1 MRILALS
8 GFIPEQVCDTVRFTQ
23 YKGDRNIKNFCG
35 YVSDYISQVLK
46 DDSIDGAVYPRSCDS
61 SRNITS
67 YLSDTDKFHFQ
78 INVPV
83 YNTEGAVEYFA
94 ASVRAYKEAVE
105 GYYGIRIDD
114 MDQRIDALDRR
125 NALIRQQ
132 YEDLSGCSYSDYLE
146 SIHNMLQKPL
156 FEQSREAEIT
166 GREETGKRVFLTG
179 SFLSNTGI
187 VRKIEEAGLT
197 VAGDAFPES
206 GRIASMKSDRVSSDP
221 FIQTAASILSMRP
234 SPTQNSFRTIIE
246 SDIEEIRRKDVKGVI
261 YITQKY
267 CEAYDYLYSVYK
279 KAVEDAGLSILH
291 ISLNDTEDDMK
302 AGLALEAFADI
313 I

>member
-8 GFIPEQVCDTVRFTQ
+8 GFVPEQVCDTVRFTQ

-35 YVSDYISQVLK
+35 YVSDYISRVLR
-46 DDSIDGAVYPRSCDS
+46 DESIDGAVYPKSCDS
-61 SRNITS
+61 TRNITS

-83 YNTEGAVEYFA
+83 YGSEGAEEYFA

-114 MDQRIDALDRR
+114 MEQRIDAIERR
-125 NALIRQQ
+125 NALIRKQ
-132 YEDLSGCSYSDYLE
+132 YEDLEGCSYAVYLNN
-146 SIHNMLQKPL
+146 IHDMLQKPL
-156 FEQSREAEIT
+156 FEQEPEGKTTSRNK
-166 GREETGKRVFLTG
+166 TGKRVFLAG

-187 VRKIEEAGLT
+187 AEKIEEAGLT

-206 GRIASMKSDRVSSDP
+206 GRLASMKSERVYSDP
-221 FIQTAASILSMRP
+221 FLQTASSILSMRL
-234 SPTQNSFRTIIE
+234 SPTQNSFRTIIGR
-246 SDIEEIRRKDVKGVI
+246 DLEEIRNKDIKGVI
-261 YITQKY
+261 FITQKY

-279 KAVEDAGLSILH
+279 DAIEGAGLSILH